1 MKIENVNLLSS
12 NIIEEKTRWVFE
24 KISFNNVITSR
35 VRMARNLNNYPFPHN
50 MTFSEAKEVENVVL
64 KKILSYPYDEIFLIR
79 TDQIDKKEKQIL
91 IERRIISND
100 LIENSVPSSVAI
112 LPNERVSIMV
122 NEEDHLRIQ
131 SIQPGLNLKEG
142 LKKVNKIDNFLQ
154 QEIEY
159 AFSQKIGYLTAC
171 PTNIGTGIRGSVL
184 IHLPALSI
192 LKITSEIFS
201 AIENIGIM
209 VRGFY
214 GEGSK
219 PLGNIFQ
226 ITTKET
232 SGKRGKQ
239 IIEELEVIVNI
250 ILQEEEKAVER
261 LRKMK
266 RIREKIN
273 KKIREI
279 DKYKSI
285 NKEKFLYFFSLM
297 YLGKKLDILNID
309 DEIFHNLFIWILN
322 SSLKFTEKKI
332 SISKN
337 VLKEVKL

>member
-24 KISFNNVITSR
+24 KVSFDNVITSR

-232 SGKRGKQ
+232 AGKRGKQ

-297 YLGKKLDILNID
+297 YLGKKLDIFNID

>member
-1 MKIENVNLLSS
+1 MVNVNLLSS

-24 KISFNNVITSR
+24 KVSFDNVITSR
-35 VRMARNLNNYPFPHN
+35 VRIARNLNNYPFPHN

-79 TDQIDKKEKQIL
+79 TDQIDKREKQIL

-100 LIENSVPSSVAI
+100 LIENSIPSSVAI
-112 LPNERVSIMV
+112 LPNEKISIMV

-142 LKKVNKIDNFLQ
+142 LKKVDKINNFLQ

-184 IHLPALSI
+184 MHLPALSI
-192 LKITSEIFS
+192 LKITCEIFS
-201 AIENIGIM
+201 AIENIDII

-232 SGKRGKQ
+232 AGKRGKQ
-239 IIEELEVIVNI
+239 IIEELEVVVNI
-250 ILQEEEKAVER
+250 ILKEEEKAVER

-266 RIREKIN
+266 RIKEKIN

-285 NKEKFLYFFSLM
+285 NKEKLLYFFSLM

-332 SISKN
+332 PISKN

>member
-1 MKIENVNLLSS
+1 MGNVNLLSS

-24 KISFNNVITSR
+24 EVSFDNVITSR

-232 SGKRGKQ
+232 AGKRGKQ

-297 YLGKKLDILNID
+297 YLGKKLDIFNID

>member
-1 MKIENVNLLSS
+1 MKIENVNLPSS

-24 KISFNNVITSR
+24 KVSFDNVITSR

-232 SGKRGKQ
+232 AGKRGKQ

-297 YLGKKLDILNID
+297 YLGKKLDIFNID